1 MTWLND
7 AVVTLPPTQQE
18 LLDEALKRGLEVQK
32 TAANQARQLMLSPAY
47 SELDQASFDKQ
58 EAEANLVLAGQTTGL
73 LLLPGMASERGITL
87 LDMAN
92 KVKQKAD
99 QFAQLTGLVLGARQR
114 IEKQMKAAHKA
125 DDLPEL
131 ERLIAVAKVE
141 ILKPLSAQA

>member
-18 LLDEALKRGLEVQK
+18 LLDEALLRGLEVQK
-32 TAANQARQLMLSPAY
+32 TAANQARKLMLSPAY

>member
-1 MTWLND
+1 
-7 AVVTLPPTQQE
+7 
-18 LLDEALKRGLEVQK
+18 
-32 TAANQARQLMLSPAY
+32 MLSPAY

-99 QFAQLTGLVLGARQR
+99 QFAQATGLVLGVRQR